1 MDFLWMFTTPH
12 TAVTGVSIALCE
24 VQATRR
30 AQAQSKHNANKKY
43 ESWSNPVFVA
53 KDMCVRETVIF
64 SFLLQWKKEK
74 KYFYVIETF
83 LELFL
88 GCFILYVL

>member
-1 MDFLWMFTTPH
+1 MFTTPH

-43 ESWSNPVFVA
+43 ESGRNPVFVA

-64 SFLLQWKKEK
+64 FLPFSVEKKEK

>member
-1 MDFLWMFTTPH
+1 MFTTSH
-12 TAVTGVSIALCE
+12 TAVSCPSIALCE

-30 AQAQSKHNANKKY
+30 AQAPSKHNANKKFMTTSPG
-43 ESWSNPVFVA
+43 EIQHLLQ
-53 KDMCVRETVIF
+53 KIMCVRETVIF
-64 SFLLQWKKEK
+64 FLTFSVEKKK
-74 KYFYVIETF
+74 RKYFYVIETF